1 MWFFRSIT
9 IAPLFY
15 EIPLQHVAKA
25 NCPQI
30 LKKIVKSILSQNFIN
45 HHQSAFHSPITKF
58 LSSNIKKILKIQWF
72 LPQKFP
78 TRRKS
83 IIVFKF
89 SKEKNP
95 ILPQNFLSINPPPP
109 LISFVPRRLLHPAK
123 SFLHAKHPRQPPHR
137 DKRSRDN
144 EKLAALTR
152 PGHERSQ
159 RARQFRTVRS
169 LRTR

>member
-9 IAPLFY
+9 IAPPPFY

-25 NCPQI
+25 NCLQI

-83 IIVFKF
+83 IIVPKF
-89 SKEKNP
+89 SKEKKSNP
-95 ILPQNFLSINPPPP
+95 SAKFP
-109 LISFVPRRLLHPAK
+109 LDQSSSTAYQFRSQTLITPSQKF
-123 SFLHAKHPRQPPHR
+123 SPRQASPTTSPQGQ
-137 DKRSRDN
+137 KESR
-144 EKLAALTR
+144 
-152 PGHERSQ
+152 
-159 RARQFRTVRS
+159 
-169 LRTR
+169 